1 MLKKPEH
8 VTRAPDGRLA
18 WDTILRRPRPLGAWG
33 WGTGRGRRAACST
46 KSARLEVFGYYVGPT
61 CQLCRGSDIA
71 HIFFC
76 RTISLFGIF
85 LPSISANRDGYRL
98 AICLSLKSCRRASK
112 RRMVHF
118 AQDNRTQDIW
128 KYSLIQRSSSILPEY
143 CAPDHTIVLLD
154 PGFGLAGV
162 PDRSSTL
169 GVGVRLQRVY
179 SNKSRVVVADTIP
192 QSL

>member
-1 MLKKPEH
+1 MSLALRWTPRLGYDFA
-8 VTRAPDGRLA
+8 TAPASWGLGVGDG
-18 WDTILRRPRPLGAWG
+18 PRPPCRVLNEE
-33 WGTGRGRRAACST
+33 RAIRSFWVLRWPNVPTVSGFRHST
-46 KSARLEVFGYYVGPT
+46 
-61 CQLCRGSDIA
+61 
-71 HIFFC
+71 IFLC

-128 KYSLIQRSSSILPEY
+128 KYSLIQCSSSILPEY